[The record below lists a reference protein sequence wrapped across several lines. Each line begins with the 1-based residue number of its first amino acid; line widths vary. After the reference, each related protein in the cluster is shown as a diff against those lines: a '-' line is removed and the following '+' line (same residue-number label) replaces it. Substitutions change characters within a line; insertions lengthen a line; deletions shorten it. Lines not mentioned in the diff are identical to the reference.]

1 MSNPFQDQL
10 LKAGMV
16 SKQQVQKAN
25 KDKHNKKKQKSPKN
39 SLVVDEI
46 KLAAQHAA
54 KEKAALDRALNRKKE
69 DDAKKR
75 AVSAEINQII
85 ENNRVVTGEGCELV
99 YNFEH
104 AGKVNRIYINNEIRQ
119 QIIHG
124 KLGIASIDGRYE
136 LVPKAVAEKI
146 LRRDAG
152 RVILFDESNPVA
164 GEDDAYADYHVPD
177 DLMW

>member
-39 SLVVDEI
+39 SVAIDEI
-46 KLAAQHAA
+46 KLAAQKAA
-54 KEKAALDRALNRKKE
+54 KEKTELDRALNRKKE
-69 DDAKKR
+69 DDAKKK
-75 AVSAEINQII
+75 AASAEINQII
-85 ENNRVVTGEGCELV
+85 VNNRVETGEGCELV

-104 AGKVNRIYINNEIRQ
+104 AGKVNRIYINDEIRQ
-119 QIIHG
+119 KIIQG
-124 KLGIASIDGRYE
+124 KLGIASIDSRYE
-136 LVPKAVAEKI
+136 LLQKSIAEKI
-146 LRRDAG
+146 RQRDES
-152 RVILFDESNPVA
+152 RIVLFDETRSVVE
-164 GEDDAYADYHVPD
+164 EDDAYADYQVPD

>member
-1 MSNPFQDQL
+1 
-10 LKAGMV
+10 MV

-25 KDKHNKKKQKSPKN
+25 KDKHKKKKQKSPKN
-39 SLVVDEI
+39 TVTTDDI
-46 KLAAQHAA
+46 KLAAQNSA

-69 DDAKKR
+69 DDAKKK
-75 AVSAEINQII
+75 AASAEINQII
-85 ENNRVVTGEGCELV
+85 MNNRMETGEGCELV

-104 AGKVNRIYINNEIRQ
+104 AGKINRIYINNEIRQ
-119 QIIHG
+119 QIIQG

-136 LVPKAVAEKI
+136 LVPKAVAGKI
-146 LRRDAG
+146 LQRDET

-164 GEDDAYADYHVPD
+164 SEDDAYANYQVPD

>member
-39 SLVVDEI
+39 SVAIDEI
-46 KLAAQHAA
+46 KLAAQQAA
-54 KEKAALDRALNRKKE
+54 REKAELDRDLNRKKS
-69 DDAKKR
+69 DNAKKK

-85 ENNRVVTGEGCELV
+85 ANNQIATDEGCDLV
-99 YNFEH
+99 YNFEYG
-104 AGKVNRIYINNEIRQ
+104 GKVNRIYINNEIRQ
-119 QIIHG
+119 QIIQG

-136 LVPKAVAEKI
+136 IVPKAIAEKI
-146 LRRDAG
+146 RQRDES
-152 RVILFDESNPVA
+152 RVILYDGTESVA
-164 GEDDAYADYHVPD
+164 GEDEAYADYQIPD